1 MLSWTLIILYISVSC
16 CLMVY
21 GLNSYVMVFLFR
33 KGVGKAGEMR
43 RRVLASFDPGTV
55 DLPMVTTQIPLYNE
69 YNVAERVIRAVCAIT
84 YPEGK
89 HHIQVLDDS
98 DDETSVLVDGLV
110 DFYSKKGHAITCIRR
125 DRRTGFK
132 AGALQEGLARAS
144 GKFVAIFDADFVP
157 PPDFLLKTIPY
168 FLENKALGLVQARWG
183 HLNAGASRL
192 TRAQALG
199 IDGHFMVEQAARN
212 YSGLF
217 MNFNGTAGIFRTAA
231 VFDAGGWQCDTL
243 TEDMDLSYRMQ
254 LSGWEALYTPEMV
267 IPGEIPE
274 DIRAFRSQQYR
285 WAKGSMETAIKLLP
299 AVFRANIPRF
309 MKIQAFF
316 HMTHYMVHPLMLAS
330 ALLALPVMRVAD
342 GGFAPFLYAFLAL
355 VLVLSMSAPSVLYL
369 AARQAEGDRWTK
381 TLNVLPWLMVIGTG
395 IAVSNSRAVAEALMG
410 RKTGFVRTPKKGD
423 QAKKSYRARLPV
435 LSLFELVLGIYC
447 LYSFFMYLHHGR
459 YLVGPFL
466 AVYAAGFLFTAYL
479 TLRPGHS

>member
-1 MLSWTLIILYISVSC
+1 
-16 CLMVY
+16 MVY

-33 KGVGKAGEMR
+33 RGKGKAGEMR
-43 RRVLASFDPGTV
+43 RRVLASFDPGKA

-84 YPEGK
+84 YPGEK
-89 HHIQVLDDS
+89 HYIQVLDDS
-98 DDETSVLVDGLV
+98 DDETSDLVDGLV

-125 DRRTGFK
+125 NRRTGFK
-132 AGALQEGLARAS
+132 AGALQEGLSRAS
-144 GKFVAIFDADFVP
+144 GEFVAIFDADFVP
-157 PPDFLLKTIPY
+157 PQDFLFKTIPF

-183 HLNAGASRL
+183 HHNAGASRL

-212 YSGLF
+212 FSGLF
-217 MNFNGTAGIFRTAA
+217 MNFNGTAGIFRTSAIL
-231 VFDAGGWQCDTL
+231 DAGGWQCDTL

-254 LSGWEALYTPEMV
+254 LAGWEALYTPDLV

-274 DIRAFRSQQYR
+274 DVRAFRSQQYR

-299 AVFRANIPRF
+299 AVFRSKIPRF

-316 HMTHYMVHPLMLAS
+316 HMTHYMVHPLMLIS
-330 ALLALPVMRVAD
+330 ALLALPVMQAAR
-342 GGFAPFLYAFLAL
+342 GGRGFAPFLYTFLAL
-355 VLVLSMSAPSVLYL
+355 VFVLSMSAPSVLYL
-369 AARQAEGDRWTK
+369 AARQEEGDRWSQ
-381 TLNVLPWLMVIGTG
+381 TLRVLPWLMVIGTG
-395 IAVSNSRAVAEALMG
+395 IAVSNSRAVVEALLG

-423 QAKKSYRARLPV
+423 QVKKTYKIRLPV
-435 LSLFELVLGIYC
+435 MSLFELVLGIYC
-447 LYSFFMYLHHGR
+447 LYSFFMYLHCGR

-466 AVYAAGFLFTAYL
+466 AIYAAGFLFTAYL
-479 TLRPGHS
+479 TLRPGHP